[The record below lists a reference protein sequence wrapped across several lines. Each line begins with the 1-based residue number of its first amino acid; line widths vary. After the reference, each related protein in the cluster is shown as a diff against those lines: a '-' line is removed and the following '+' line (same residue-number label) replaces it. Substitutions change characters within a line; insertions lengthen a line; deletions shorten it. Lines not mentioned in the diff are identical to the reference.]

1 MSRMLVMP
9 IGVMKLIFM
18 RYMLIIFINIHGRLW
33 GAIVVDFDHL
43 VPGETWIL
51 GWLHNQIVL
60 SKLYGKFSC
69 SLQCQR
75 HSSTTSPVV
84 CTDDISS

>member
-18 RYMLIIFINIHGRLW
+18 RYMLIIIFINIHGRLW

-51 GWLHNQIVL
+51 GWLHIQPDCFVQTVWQVL
-60 SKLYGKFSC
+60 LF
-69 SLQCQR
+69 
-75 HSSTTSPVV
+75 TPMPE
-84 CTDDISS
+84 IF